1 MFWDR
6 CVKFRQTVIPFQM
19 NVEQVYLLAGFYEE
33 SMPGSYG
40 RVYSGSDERLMNYNR
55 FQVHGGMFVR
65 SDSTTNN
72 KNGQCGSLDSYPSS
86 SSYSLVSCS
95 ALLERSFK
103 EQLLSKY
110 ASNAYLSHKAMQI
123 PYIFAAASEL
133 LVSALYSS
141 YLLLQAL
148 PSFFSSVFSY
158 RSLWCS
164 ASWPLRS
171 SIKMITCWW
180 FGHLPKKKNRTTTM
194 MTVNLMKKQNTEQ
207 LLFVMILC
215 CRPLKQVMVPL
226 SWWWW
231 RIQARCRHPSQV
243 NVFFSESEIF
253 IFL

>member
-1 MFWDR
+1 
-6 CVKFRQTVIPFQM
+6 M

-133 LVSALYSS
+133 LVFCAVLFLFASTGSS
-141 YLLLQAL
+141 
-148 PSFFSSVFSY
+148 
-158 RSLWCS
+158 
-164 ASWPLRS
+164 
-171 SIKMITCWW
+171 
-180 FGHLPKKKNRTTTM
+180 
-194 MTVNLMKKQNTEQ
+194 
-207 LLFVMILC
+207 
-215 CRPLKQVMVPL
+215 
-226 SWWWW
+226 
-231 RIQARCRHPSQV
+231 
-243 NVFFSESEIF
+243 F
-253 IFL
+253 IFLVCIFVPIIMMLGLVAFAQ